1 MNRRFYREITTFFG
15 KYTFNI
21 HFFVLNVHFSILNIH
36 FCNPNVHFLFVQKFT
51 YMKVSIMKLIFLVQK
66 QISEKRFQILC
77 CFVNTFLQVRI
88 VCTDKCVSEI
98 PRIFRKNI
106 IWYIV
111 AQQLMWLMLI
121 TIAMGMCLMN
131 GYSIFKEH
139 GGQKKSPSLS
149 LPLSEGLAHI
159 IPKLFSIF

>member
-1 MNRRFYREITTFFG
+1 M
-15 KYTFNI
+15 
-21 HFFVLNVHFSILNIH
+21 
-36 FCNPNVHFLFVQKFT
+36 
-51 YMKVSIMKLIFLVQK
+51 
-66 QISEKRFQILC
+66 
-77 CFVNTFLQVRI
+77 NTFLQVRI

-98 PRIFRKNI
+98 PRIFLKNI

-139 GGQKKSPSLS
+139 GGQKKAPHFLCR
-149 LPLSEGLAHI
+149 
-159 IPKLFSIF
+159 

>member
-1 MNRRFYREITTFFG
+1 
-15 KYTFNI
+15 
-21 HFFVLNVHFSILNIH
+21 
-36 FCNPNVHFLFVQKFT
+36 
-51 YMKVSIMKLIFLVQK
+51 MKLILLVQK
-66 QISEKRFQILC
+66 QIPEKRFQILR
-77 CFVNTFLQVRI
+77 CFVNAFLQIRI
-88 VCTDKCVSEI
+88 ICTDKCVSEI
-98 PRIFRKNI
+98 PRIFLKNI

-159 IPKLFSIF
+159 IPKLFSICAAWSSASLSSESSRLGITFTTRPCLSKTVRSVFRSFSKYRIFRSPCI